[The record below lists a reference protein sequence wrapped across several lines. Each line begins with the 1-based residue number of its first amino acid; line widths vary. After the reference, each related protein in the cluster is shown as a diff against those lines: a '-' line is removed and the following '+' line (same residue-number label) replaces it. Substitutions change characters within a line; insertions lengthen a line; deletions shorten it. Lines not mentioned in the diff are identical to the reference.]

1 MESRNRDEIRLSS
14 QASIVN
20 DKTAHPGLS
29 AGRADPVVIGG
40 SLYFTAAG
48 SVGGYGQSDA
58 TGAAVNDA
66 LIVAAIGPQ
75 ATLNATAGGDVALVQ
90 VAQADDAQGATQT
103 LALNV
108 GRIEARNV
116 WLAARSSV
124 AGVGGDIHVAAGSA
138 LSAVGVASLLAG
150 NNLYVAAPS
159 NGQPGGLISA
169 GQRMNLRVDR
179 DDRGAY
185 GKASAIT
192 IDGRLLAPEI
202 VIHGSETG
210 ANTVRFG
217 ATADAG
223 GALDGNGLLTQGNTM
238 RIPGGS
244 GQDDIEIR
252 ARLIAQQLLTVS
264 TQDGDDRVVLQ
275 STETSGGVRI
285 ETGAG
290 DDTVSVIDTRVGGGL
305 SILTGDGGNVVTLD
319 TATVGGDTSI
329 TSGKDADQITLV
341 NSGLVGGLTIDAGD
355 GGNAIKLDTTTVG
368 GATRIT
374 SGKDADLITL
384 VNSGLT
390 GGLMIDAGDGG
401 NVVKLETVTV
411 GGDTRITSG
420 KDADQITLV
429 NSGLTGGLTI
439 DAGDGGNVVKLETVT
454 AGGDTRITSG
464 RTRIRSRWST
474 AA

>member
-1 MESRNRDEIRLSS
+1 M
-14 QASIVN
+14 
-20 DKTAHPGLS
+20 
-29 AGRADPVVIGG
+29 
-40 SLYFTAAG
+40 
-48 SVGGYGQSDA
+48 
-58 TGAAVNDA
+58 
-66 LIVAAIGPQ
+66 
-75 ATLNATAGGDVALVQ
+75 
-90 VAQADDAQGATQT
+90 
-103 LALNV
+103 
-108 GRIEARNV
+108 
-116 WLAARSSV
+116 
-124 AGVGGDIHVAAGSA
+124 AAGSA

-238 RIPGGS
+238 RILGGS

-329 TSGKDADQITLV
+329 TSG
-341 NSGLVGGLTIDAGD
+341 
-355 GGNAIKLDTTTVG
+355 
-368 GATRIT
+368 
-374 SGKDADLITL
+374 
-384 VNSGLT
+384 
-390 GGLMIDAGDGG
+390 
-401 NVVKLETVTV
+401 
-411 GGDTRITSG
+411 
-420 KDADQITLV
+420 
-429 NSGLTGGLTI
+429 
-439 DAGDGGNVVKLETVT
+439 
-454 AGGDTRITSG
+454 
-464 RTRIRSRWST
+464 RTRTRSRWST
-474 AA
+474 AVWSAV

>member
-238 RIPGGS
+238 RILGGS

-329 TSGKDADQITLV
+329 TSG
-341 NSGLVGGLTIDAGD
+341 
-355 GGNAIKLDTTTVG
+355 
-368 GATRIT
+368 
-374 SGKDADLITL
+374 
-384 VNSGLT
+384 
-390 GGLMIDAGDGG
+390 
-401 NVVKLETVTV
+401 
-411 GGDTRITSG
+411 
-420 KDADQITLV
+420 
-429 NSGLTGGLTI
+429 
-439 DAGDGGNVVKLETVT
+439 
-454 AGGDTRITSG
+454 
-464 RTRIRSRWST
+464 RTRTRSRWST
-474 AA
+474 AVWSAV

>member
-1 MESRNRDEIRLSS
+1 M
-14 QASIVN
+14 
-20 DKTAHPGLS
+20 
-29 AGRADPVVIGG
+29 
-40 SLYFTAAG
+40 
-48 SVGGYGQSDA
+48 
-58 TGAAVNDA
+58 
-66 LIVAAIGPQ
+66 AAIGPQ

-169 GQRMNLRVDR
+169 GQRMNSAVTAMTAAL
-179 DDRGAY
+179 Y

-238 RIPGGS
+238 RILGGS

-384 VNSGLT
+384 VNSGL
-390 GGLMIDAGDGG
+390 DRRPDDRCRRRRQRRQAGDGD
-401 NVVKLETVTV
+401 
-411 GGDTRITSG
+411 GGRRHAHHERQGRGSDHAGQQRP
-420 KDADQITLV
+420 
-429 NSGLTGGLTI
+429 TGGLTI

-464 RTRIRSRWST
+464 KDADQITLVNSG
-474 AA
+474 